1 MKKILFTC
9 LFLLCGTLFAQNY
22 YEIPYVGTKSKLTK
36 LSESEANS
44 FLEKYGIKKELRI
57 REKGDVGFSQ
67 IRPFEAIVDSVYRE
81 DIPDENNQTKI
92 SAYRVMYSFT
102 DNKNQKTT
110 CSINLDNEK
119 NERLNIGQK
128 IYFIKGENAEMY
140 FEDVYYGNVIYRG
153 TNSNGVTAHNIQF
166 KIDSGFIYAFNITL
180 AHYYHGFYMGLDNDR
195 TEEFKFSEFEIY
207 KDKISNVMNKSKIA
221 FIPDLNF
228 LPLIDKNNPFRYSLQ
243 NAFDGDYTT
252 SYVPKAKTDI
262 MNLDINFTDSYLYE
276 NEMITNVC
284 IINGYA
290 ENLNLYKSNN
300 RIREVQYGYYQE
312 NNKDDIPLC
321 FQLKDNCL
329 NKQFIQLEITKNS
342 IPRYLW
348 INILSIYNGLIYD
361 DTCLAELNIKGNKS
375 GWLLGE
381 ENE

>member
-1 MKKILFTC
+1 MT
-9 LFLLCGTLFAQNY
+9 
-22 YEIPYVGTKSKLTK
+22 
-36 LSESEANS
+36 
-44 FLEKYGIKKELRI
+44 
-57 REKGDVGFSQ
+57 
-67 IRPFEAIVDSVYRE
+67 
-81 DIPDENNQTKI
+81 
-92 SAYRVMYSFT
+92 
-102 DNKNQKTT
+102 
-110 CSINLDNEK
+110 
-119 NERLNIGQK
+119 
-128 IYFIKGENAEMY
+128 
-140 FEDVYYGNVIYRG
+140 
-153 TNSNGVTAHNIQF
+153 
-166 KIDSGFIYAFNITL
+166 ITL
-180 AHYYHGFYMGLDNDR
+180 AHYYHGLYMGLDNDR
-195 TEEFKFSEFEIY
+195 TEEVKFSEFEIY
-207 KDKISNVMNKSKIA
+207 KDKISNVMNKSKFA

-243 NAFDGDYTT
+243 NAFDGDYAT
-252 SYVPKAKTDI
+252 SYVPKDKTDI

-276 NEMITNVC
+276 NEMITKVC

-312 NNKDDIPLC
+312 NNKDDTPLC

-329 NKQFIQLEITKNS
+329 NKQFMQLEINKNS

-348 INILSIYNGLIYD
+348 MNILSIYNGLIYD